1 MKGLE
6 TVESI
11 RDRLDTK
18 LLTFVLSVIAG
29 SVDVIGFLGLGA
41 LFIAHI
47 TGNLV
52 VLAARTAAGEQAPAA
67 HLLSVPVFIIALF
80 ATRLL
85 AVTLD
90 RFAIATLRPLL
101 LLQFLFLVGFLAI
114 SIDVGFPADPSAAVM
129 ILAAMLGVSAMAVQ
143 NVLVQVS
150 LKEAPSTAVM

>member
-6 TVESI
+6 TVEPI

-52 VLAARTAAGEQAPAA
+52 ILAAR
-67 HLLSVPVFIIALF
+67 ICC
-80 ATRLL
+80 R
-85 AVTLD
+85 
-90 RFAIATLRPLL
+90 
-101 LLQFLFLVGFLAI
+101 
-114 SIDVGFPADPSAAVM
+114 
-129 ILAAMLGVSAMAVQ
+129 
-143 NVLVQVS
+143 
-150 LKEAPSTAVM
+150 